1 MSVAAKAA
9 RDGGASHDGRVLKY
23 LLASHHPPYAQA
35 IGVPLSLREIAAPR
49 LLAGDRAAG
58 AVALTFDDGPH
69 PEGTPAI
76 LELLAAHGVH
86 ATFFL
91 VGEQVVRRPELARRI
106 VAAGHGVALHGFVHR
121 VELLRSRA
129 QMHADLG
136 RGIAAIEDAAGVT
149 PRWLRAPMG
158 IFSPA
163 ALEFAR
169 AHDLQPILWSKWGCD
184 WRRYTT
190 PERIRR
196 RVVTGLRAGDVV
208 LLHDSD
214 FYGGKGSYRNTA
226 AALEPV
232 LARLGTA
239 GLATVRFAHDLT

>member
-1 MSVAAKAA
+1 
-9 RDGGASHDGRVLKY
+9 VLRY
-23 LLASHHPPYAQA
+23 LLASHHPPYARA
-35 IGVPLSLREIAAPR
+35 IGVPLSLRELAAPR
-49 LLAGDRAAG
+49 LMEGDRAAG

-69 PEGTPAI
+69 PEGTPEI
-76 LELLAAHGVH
+76 LDLLAAHGVH

-91 VGEQVVRRPELARRI
+91 VGEQVRRRPELVRRML
-106 VAAGHGVALHGFVHR
+106 AEGHSVALHGFIHR
-121 VELLRSRA
+121 VQLLRSRA
-129 QMHADLG
+129 QMDADLT

-169 AHDLQPILWSKWGCD
+169 SHDLQPILWSKWGCD

-226 AALEPV
+226 AALEPI
-232 LARLGTA
+232 LAMVGAA
-239 GLATVRFAHDLT
+239 GLATVRFAHSLT